1 MQTNKVFVK
10 NTMEKDLLFICFQC
24 LIAGALCGFKKDG
37 GTIPLNKNLWQ
48 GMQISQIKN
57 EKKYDD

>member
-1 MQTNKVFVK
+1 MYMQTNKVFVK

-37 GTIPLNKNLWQ
+37 GTIPLNKNLW
-48 GMQISQIKN
+48 
-57 EKKYDD
+57 

>member
-1 MQTNKVFVK
+1 MTCKERISSNVYVDKWSFVK

-37 GTIPLNKNLWQ
+37 GTIPLNKNLW
-48 GMQISQIKN
+48 
-57 EKKYDD
+57 

>member
-1 MQTNKVFVK
+1 MTCKERISSNVYVDKINKVFVK

-37 GTIPLNKNLWQ
+37 GTIPLNKNLW
-48 GMQISQIKN
+48 
-57 EKKYDD
+57 